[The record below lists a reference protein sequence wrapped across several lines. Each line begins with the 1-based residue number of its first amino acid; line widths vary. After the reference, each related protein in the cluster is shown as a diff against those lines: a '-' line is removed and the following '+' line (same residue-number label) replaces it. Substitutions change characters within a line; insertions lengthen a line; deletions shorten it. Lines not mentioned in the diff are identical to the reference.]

1 VSAGTGPAPARSK
14 GGAQAG
20 ETGLPA
26 STRTSVPRPAWLFVL
41 ASVMVGVAVVAALLP
56 GASREIA
63 RRDWDGLWPVLLYTV
78 ALVMVE
84 QFAVKV
90 PIRNHR
96 FAVGVA
102 DMVIVLGVVFIKT
115 PLLVLATL
123 VGIAVSQWVFEP
135 QLVKRLF
142 NVAQYVLSV
151 AAAAALASALLTL
164 VSHWKPFG
172 VEVEQGPVAGF
183 NPTLTLVWV
192 LAMAAFFLV
201 NHSMV
206 AGAVSLS
213 VGQGFGHCWRR
224 AAPMTAAGWAASTAY
239 GLVIAALLAHD
250 RALLPLLVVPI
261 GLSFIG
267 NRAWARSLEQG
278 QRMHSLYAAGR
289 ALSNQLGDTDVWH
302 EFVAQVAG
310 VLNCDGAAVFLGRP
324 EDGALDVI
332 STGGRHDRLVVSA
345 SPTAW
350 EQAAKGYITRSRWP
364 RSAMVMMEADGRVV
378 GYAVAFG
385 PRVEADF
392 TSDDR
397 GTLLTLANQGAA
409 ALLNESLYREAESE
423 RAALRDIVGH
433 STDGIYT
440 VGPDRTVRSWNPAM
454 KALTGYTEDEAVGQ
468 KCFNLLRARDTE
480 GVDMCAAD
488 CPILAAAKSGREEV
502 RDASV
507 LNKDG
512 VARWIHYAHAPIVGA
527 GGEMESDVVV
537 VRDVTRERQTD
548 ELKADFVASVSHELR
563 TPLTPIK
570 GFLMTLLREDRD
582 FTQDRRHEYYKLML
596 MQAQRLERLIEDL
609 LEVTRL
615 ETGAGLVDSTAIDA
629 IDLVRQVADRF
640 TSEDPARVVTV
651 IAPNHAVYCRG
662 DWMRTDQVIAN
673 LLSNALRYSPPNEP
687 VEVRLVPQGR
697 EVVFEVRD
705 SGPGIPIDEQPRIFE
720 RFHRGGHYLTR
731 EQGGA
736 GLGLY
741 LAKRLVEAMGGR
753 IWVSSRLG
761 HGSVFSFALP
771 AEPSLH
777 VVSPRERHIG

>member
-1 VSAGTGPAPARSK
+1 VIGSSRLPSGRPGGARVSDPPPAPASRRT
-14 GGAQAG
+14 A
-20 ETGLPA
+20 LPK
-26 STRTSVPRPAWLFVL
+26 PAWLLIWASGVVGL
-41 ASVMVGVAVVAALLP
+41 AVVVAVLP
-56 GASREIA
+56 GAVHEVQ
-63 RRDWDGLWPVLLYTV
+63 RRDWGVLWPALLFTA
-78 ALVMVE
+78 ALVMLA

-96 FAVGVA
+96 FSVNVA

-115 PLLVLATL
+115 PLLVVATTG
-123 VGIAVSQWVFEP
+123 GIAISQCLIQP

-142 NVAQYVLSV
+142 NVSTHVLAV
-151 AAAAALASALLTL
+151 AAAAVVSSALTVLITD
-164 VSHWKPFG
+164 WQPFG
-172 VEVEQGPVAGF
+172 AVEVPASGGRF
-183 NPTLTLVWV
+183 HPTLMIAWIP
-192 LAMAAFFLV
+192 AMAAFFLI

-206 AGAVSLS
+206 SAVVSLS
-213 VGQGFGHCWRR
+213 SGERFGHCWRR
-224 AAPMTAAGWAASTAY
+224 AAPVTAAGWAASTAY
-239 GLVIAALLAHD
+239 GLVIAALLTHD
-250 RALLPLLVVPI
+250 KALLPLLVVPI
-261 GLSFIG
+261 GLSFVG
-267 NRAWARSLEQG
+267 NRAWARGLEQG

-289 ALSNQLGDTDVWH
+289 ALSSRLGDTDVWH

-310 VLNCDGAAVFLGRP
+310 VLNCEGAAVFLGRP
-324 EDGALDVI
+324 EDGLLDVI
-332 STGGRHDRLVVSA
+332 STSGRTDRLKVSPSA
-345 SPTAW
+345 SAW

-378 GYAVAFG
+378 GYAVAYG
-385 PRVEADF
+385 PQVDADF
-392 TSDDR
+392 TSNDR
-397 GTLLTLANQGAA
+397 ETLLTLANQGAA
-409 ALLNESLYREAESE
+409 ALLNEQLYREAESE

-454 KALTGYTEDEAVGQ
+454 QALTGYDEEEAVGQ
-468 KCFNLLRARDTE
+468 RCFNLLRARDTE

-512 VARWIHYAHAPIVGA
+512 VARWINYAHAPITGSN
-527 GGEMESDVVV
+527 GEMESDVVV

-582 FTQDRRHEYYKLML
+582 FTQERRHEYYKLML
-596 MQAQRLERLIEDL
+596 MQSQRLERLIEDL

-629 IDLVRQVADRF
+629 IDLVRQVVDRF

-651 IAPNHAVYCRG
+651 IVPSHAVYCRG
-662 DWMRTDQVIAN
+662 DWMRTDQVLAN
-673 LLSNALRYSPPNEP
+673 LLSNALRYSPPHEP
-687 VEVRLVPQGR
+687 VEVRVVPQGR

-761 HGSVFSFALP
+761 HGSMFSFALP

-777 VVSPRERHIG
+777 VVGPRERHIG

>member
-1 VSAGTGPAPARSK
+1 MQVDGSP
-14 GGAQAG
+14 
-20 ETGLPA
+20 LPA
-26 STRTSVPRPAWLFVL
+26 SSRTSLPRPAWVFVL
-41 ASVMVGVAVVAALLP
+41 AAALVGIAVMTAILP
-56 GASREIA
+56 SAVHEIA
-63 RRDWDGLWPVLLYTV
+63 RGDWHGLWPALLYLA

-84 QFAVKV
+84 QFFIQV

-96 FAVGVA
+96 FAVGVT
-102 DMVIVLGVVFIKT
+102 DMVIVLGVVFIKP

-123 VGIAVSQWVFEP
+123 VGITISQWVFEP

-142 NVAQYVLSV
+142 NIAQYVLSV
-151 AAAAALASALLTL
+151 AAAAAVTSGLLTL
-164 VSHWKPFG
+164 VGHWQLFG
-172 VEVEQGPVAGF
+172 VVVDDRRTGGF
-183 NPTLTLVWV
+183 YPTLTVVWV
-192 LAMAAFFLV
+192 LAMAAFFLI

-206 AGAVSLS
+206 AAVVSLS
-213 VGQGFGHCWRR
+213 VAEGFGHCWRR

-250 RALLPLLVVPI
+250 RALLPLLAVPI
-261 GLSFIG
+261 ALSFIG
-267 NRAWARSLEQG
+267 NRAWARGLEQG

-289 ALSNQLGDTDVWH
+289 ALSNRLGDTDVWH

-310 VLNCDGAAVFLGRP
+310 VLNCEGAAVFLGRP

-332 STGGRHDRLVVSA
+332 STSGGTDRLKVSPSA
-345 SPTAW
+345 SAW
-350 EQAAKGYITRSRWP
+350 EQAAKGYIARSRWP
-364 RSAMVMMEADGRVV
+364 RSAMVIMEADGRVV

-385 PRVEADF
+385 PRVESDF
-392 TSDDR
+392 TSEDR
-397 GTLLTLANQGAA
+397 ETLLTLANQGAA

-440 VGPDRTVRSWNPAM
+440 VGPDRAVRSWNPAM
-454 KALTGYTEDEAVGQ
+454 MALTGYTEEEAVGQ

-488 CPILAAAKSGREEV
+488 CPILAAARSGREEV

-512 VARWIHYAHAPIVGA
+512 VARWIHYAHAPIMGA
-527 GGEMESDVVV
+527 GGEMDSDVVV

-582 FTQDRRHEYYKLML
+582 FTHDRRHEYYKLML

-629 IDLVRQVADRF
+629 IDLVRQVVDRF

-651 IAPNHAVYCRG
+651 IAPSHAVYCRG

-673 LLSNALRYSPPNEP
+673 LLSNALRYSPPHEP

-761 HGSVFSFALP
+761 HGSAFSFALP

-777 VVSPRERHIG
+777 VVTTRERNIG